1 MQPLKRL
8 LPLCSL
14 VLTSAFLGIAPGAAL
29 AAPPARIG
37 GRVADV
43 GDTSL
48 ILVGRNLDGSVEI
61 GQKKASSLYGGPQA
75 WTWGGLSGVLS
86 SQPVTVVNSNNKL
99 IVFGRGTDN
108 RMYFRQQT
116 TIGDLSSFAG
126 WDVIDSGTNPSSG
139 FRSDPALVRLG
150 DGRLEVFGT
159 ANDGSM
165 YTSTQITQAGSWA
178 GWSSLGKPGTTTL
191 VSSPVVAINA
201 NGALSLFAR
210 GNNNELWTN
219 QQTSAGGA
227 WRGWTSLGWALQNI
241 NTSRDCIA
249 VDYDSNGRLV
259 AIVNNAGGTVS
270 FRVQSSPSGIN
281 WNAWGNLIG
290 GAHGNT
296 RPAVARNADGRLTVF
311 FWADYGT
318 SLAYE
323 SQTAPGA
330 STWNNWTDAYPK
342 VTSSPVMFVDANG
355 IIHAFALDAS
365 GYPRE
370 MIQSSANASTYN
382 TGLGPLPYQFSDL

>member
-1 MQPLKRL
+1 MQPLKRF

-14 VLTSAFLGIAPGAAL
+14 FLTTAFLAIASRAAL
-29 AAPPARIG
+29 AGPPARIG

-43 GDTSL
+43 GDGSL
-48 ILVGRNLDGSVEI
+48 ILVGRLPNGDVAI
-61 GQKKASSLYGGPQA
+61 GQKKGSSLYAGPQA
-75 WTWGGLSGVLS
+75 WGWYGLAGVLA
-86 SQPVTVVNSNNKL
+86 SQPVTVVNANNKL

-108 RMYFRQQT
+108 RMYFRQQA
-116 TIGDLSSFAG
+116 TIGDLSSFVW
-126 WDVIDSGTNPSSG
+126 WDVIDSGTNPSGG
-139 FRSDPALVRLG
+139 FRNDPALVRLG
-150 DGRLEVFGT
+150 DGKLEVFGT

-165 YTSTQITQAGSWA
+165 YTSTQNTIAGSWA
-178 GWSSLGKPGTTTL
+178 GWSSLGKPGTIKF

-201 NGALSLFAR
+201 NGALSVFAR
-210 GNNNELWTN
+210 GSNNELWTN
-219 QQTSAGGA
+219 QQTAALGA
-227 WRGWTSLGWALQNI
+227 WRGWSSLGGALQNI
-241 NTSRDCIA
+241 NPTRDCIA

-270 FRVQSSPSGIN
+270 FRVQSFPSATT
-281 WNAWGNLIG
+281 WNAWGTLLG

-296 RPAVARNADGRLTVF
+296 RPAVARNTDGRLTVF

-318 SLAYE
+318 SLAYQ

-342 VTSSPVMFVDANG
+342 VTSSPVMFDDWNG
-355 IIHAFALDAS
+355 IIHVFALDAS

-370 MIQSSANASTYN
+370 LIQTSANANTYN